1 MVETSADAST
11 ALGRATNEANAALT
25 QLQFDFTLA
34 RKNFRDELMQDLDA
48 ATEQAQSFLQRLVA
62 SMDAAVQTAISKVI
76 SATRE
81 VESETAHLIQVS
93 TWENECVL
101 DLAADGFRMSMKQ
114 TPIRLTY
121 VRMLERCFSRLL
133 RAVQN

>member
-1 MVETSADAST
+1 
-11 ALGRATNEANAALT
+11 
-25 QLQFDFTLA
+25 
-34 RKNFRDELMQDLDA
+34 MQDLDA

>member
-34 RKNFRDELMQDLDA
+34 RKTFRDELMQDLDA

-62 SMDAAVQTAISKVI
+62 SIDAAVQTAISKVI

-93 TWENECVL
+93 TWE
-101 DLAADGFRMSMKQ
+101 K
-114 TPIRLTY
+114 
-121 VRMLERCFSRLL
+121 
-133 RAVQN
+133 